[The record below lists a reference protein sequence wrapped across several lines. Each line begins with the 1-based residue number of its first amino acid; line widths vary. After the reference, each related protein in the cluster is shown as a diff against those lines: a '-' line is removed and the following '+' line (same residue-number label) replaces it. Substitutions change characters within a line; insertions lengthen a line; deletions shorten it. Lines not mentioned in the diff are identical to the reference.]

1 MKTVIILIFLVLVC
15 SSAGRCETWRLYY
28 SNSEYY
34 DVDSIASTGPVRNVW
49 LKSTALGR
57 RALSVAGGAANYSK
71 FAVELD
77 CSARTMTVLG
87 SFFYDSADRLI
98 KKSIPPE
105 GGRRQIPIMASDSYG
120 YETKEQY
127 LFEALCQK
135 ASE

>member
-1 MKTVIILIFLVLVC
+1 MKTAIILLLLVLVW
-15 SSAGRCETWRLYY
+15 SSAGHCETWRLYF

-34 DVDSIASTGPVRNVW
+34 DADSIASTGSVKSVW

-57 RALSVAGGAANYSK
+57 RALSVGGETANYGK

-77 CSARTMTVLG
+77 CGARTMTVLG
-87 SFFYDSADRLI
+87 SFFYDSTDRPI
-98 KKSIPPE
+98 KKSLPPE
-105 GGRRQIPIMASDSYG
+105 GARRQVPIMASDSYG

-135 ASE
+135 AL